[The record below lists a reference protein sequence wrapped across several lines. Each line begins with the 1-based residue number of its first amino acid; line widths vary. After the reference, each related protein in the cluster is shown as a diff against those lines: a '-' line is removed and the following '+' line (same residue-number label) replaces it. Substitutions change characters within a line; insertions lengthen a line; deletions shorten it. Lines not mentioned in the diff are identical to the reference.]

1 VFLAQSCQKNN
12 RMEINLEALES
23 LLYPLEYQLDSS
35 QEKPFFWKK
44 INQNDLRSPYA
55 FSVVLVTLDNYT
67 VIIEGLNEPR
77 IKRAIK
83 AGLIEITSPEE
94 LDQLKEVVFE
104 STLENSHKLKSILP
118 FLEQQLQILEAEPIH
133 TKTYKEALANIEL
146 LVDAANEVEW

>member
-1 VFLAQSCQKNN
+1 
-12 RMEINLEALES
+12 
-23 LLYPLEYQLDSS
+23 
-35 QEKPFFWKK
+35 
-44 INQNDLRSPYA
+44 
-55 FSVVLVTLDNYT
+55 VL
-67 VIIEGLNEPR
+67 IEGLNEPR